1 MELRH
6 LRYFVA
12 VAETGTFSRAA
23 AQLRITQPALWR
35 QVHDL
40 ERELGVRLL
49 ERAGRRVRVTSA
61 GEGLL
66 LRCRDLLA
74 DFQQLAEHAQAM
86 RGGEVGKLSIAASPQ
101 VIQSLLA
108 PFLSRYLKSRPGIDI
123 HLVEE
128 GGAHT
133 LGLAERGEVQL
144 ALAIRRGDD
153 RLSGRSLFPV
163 RILAAMPPPH
173 RLARRRIIE
182 VSDLQDER
190 VLLLRQGFG
199 TRELFDGACRIAQ
212 VHPRIVL
219 EAGDPHSLIALAQAA
234 RGIAIV
240 PSTVSFSDPTV
251 RVVPIVRAGESLG
264 MWGWVVWD
272 PKRFLPAFTRSFVDE
287 LVEYSHRVYPGRRFE
302 RRAPPVPRP
311 NDTE

>member
-1 MELRH
+1 MEQRH

-12 VAETGTFSRAA
+12 VAEAGTFSRAA
-23 AQLRITQPALWR
+23 ARLRVTQPGLWR
-35 QVHDL
+35 QVRDL
-40 ERELGVRLL
+40 EGELGVRLF
-49 ERAGRRVRVTSA
+49 ERSGRRVRVTGS

-86 RGGEVGKLSIAASPQ
+86 RGGDAGKLSIAASPQ

-108 PFLSRYLKSRPGIDI
+108 PFLTRYLKSRPGIDI

-133 LGLAERGEVQL
+133 LGLVERGEVQL
-144 ALAIRRGDD
+144 ALAVRRGAD
-153 RLSGRSLFPV
+153 RLSGRLLFPV
-163 RILAAMPPPH
+163 RVLAAMPPLH

-199 TRELFDGACRIAQ
+199 TREILDGACRIAH
-212 VHPRIVL
+212 VTTRIVL

-240 PSTVSFSDPTV
+240 PSTVWFSDHTV
-251 RVVPIVRAGESLG
+251 RVVPVLHARESLG

-272 PKRFLPAFTRSFVDE
+272 PKRFLPAFAKSFVDG
-287 LVEYSHRVYPGRRFE
+287 LVEYSHRLYPGRRFE
-302 RRAPPVPRP
+302 RRAPPLPRP
-311 NDTE
+311 KEAE